1 MSFSNDSEDSREGS
15 SDRFRR
21 KLEASANFKHNFP
34 SVNDEPDEQQNMNL
48 SHVNSLMKSL
58 SQVQDSFHDYTWVD
72 VNFLSG
78 VDESELH

>member
-1 MSFSNDSEDSREGS
+1 MSFSNDEEDSEEGS
-15 SDRFRR
+15 LDRFRR
-21 KLEASANFKHNFP
+21 KLKASENFKHNFP
-34 SVNDEPDEQQNMNL
+34 SVNDEPDEQKNMNL

-72 VNFLSG
+72 FNILSG